1 MMRVWRT
8 GVVIQGQS
16 LTREEILGGMM
27 HRLGE
32 KMRCLGGIRRRLGG
46 IQRRLGARPCWH
58 SQSNSAGKNRA
69 NISNKNIESKTRTRF
84 SSLVRPMWA
93 DRQTDRHMI

>member
-1 MMRVWRT
+1 MRVWRT

-16 LTREEILGGMM
+16 LTREEILEGLMR
-27 HRLGE
+27 RLGE

-46 IQRRLGARPCWH
+46 IQRRLGERPCWH
-58 SQSNSAGKNRA
+58 SQSNSAGKK
-69 NISNKNIESKTRTRF
+69 SSQHLKKNIESKTRTRF